1 MIVMEYVAKFIE
13 LACFADDYMTID
25 IAKVMKLENG
35 LKLSILGKIV
45 GFLLQDMDFMVRIV
59 MAIAREI
66 EDAWSIRD
74 EGAGGKR
81 KEIQSSSSSR
91 KNPKASSS

>member
-13 LACFADDYMTID
+13 LARFADDYMTID

-35 LKLSILGKIV
+35 LKLSIQGKIV
-45 GFLLQDMDFMVRIV
+45 GFLLQDMDFMIRIV